1 MDYKKIIKKILE
13 INFEDFELGD
23 SIQIL
28 DKYIYI
34 EVEIKGKDVK
44 LRFPFSLIVFE
55 ASVKLSGF
63 EYTMT
68 KLERDIYIMLLK
80 MI

>member
-1 MDYKKIIKKILE
+1 MDYKKTIKKFLE
-13 INFEDFELGD
+13 ISFEDFELGD

-34 EVEIKGKDVK
+34 EIEIKGKDVK

-55 ASVKLSGF
+55 ASVKLNGF

-68 KLERDIYIMLLK
+68 KLERDIYTMLLK